1 MISSNDVV
9 PGGDVAGVNPEN
21 IDFSD
26 RLERLGIE

>member
-1 MISSNDVV
+1 MVSSKDVV
-9 PGGDVAGVNPEN
+9 PGGDAAGLDPLN